1 MVWISVADQGRNV
14 IRGMETWEDNRFREL
29 QESQHGGMCVQGWSS
44 RLIGTSF
51 ESYLKYYGKNLKTE
65 NVEVYSFKKVQEET
79 KLQEDTLQSNLT
91 VVSKFL
97 EF

>member
-1 MVWISVADQGRNV
+1 MVWISIPDQGRNV

-29 QESQHGGMCVQGWSS
+29 QESQHGGMYVQGWSS

-65 NVEVYSFKKVQEET
+65 NVEVYSFKKV
-79 KLQEDTLQSNLT
+79 
-91 VVSKFL
+91 
-97 EF
+97 